1 LRLELGLRLRQTL
14 APQLIQSL
22 KMLQMPVLKL
32 EQVLRQELSTNP
44 MLEEVET
51 IEAVDE
57 PDPSNSE
64 LTEPPVESSPDEKI
78 DWESYL
84 GEDSEFVPH
93 RFSEHPEEQWERAPV
108 FELTL
113 YDHLVEQLNFSKLSP
128 EDIEIGEFIIGN
140 LDPSGLLGSISV
152 PELAEALKAPVEK
165 VEHVLKVIQGFDP
178 PGVGARDLQESL
190 LIQLEQRGLAESLE
204 ARIVREHWHELD
216 RKTHMQLS
224 KVLDVPM
231 ENVKE
236 AMEGLRT
243 LSPRPAQ
250 GRFTAAAMPVIPDL
264 IVERLDDEYVVFHND
279 RNLPRLRVTAAYRDV
294 LRRGSNSEEEIK
306 KYVKD
311 KLEQA
316 RWLINAINQR
326 RTTMIKV
333 MEAIVEEQKEF
344 FDKGAS
350 FLKPLRMS
358 DIANRVEMNVATVSR
373 VSKEKYVQ
381 TPQGVFEI
389 KSFFTG
395 GVERS
400 DGDAVTRRSV
410 KTRIAEMIL
419 AEDTAEPLSD
429 QEIYQRLHT
438 DGIQL
443 ARRTVTKYR
452 EELKVPSAR
461 FRKRVF
467 GRGKTDSVPIAPLQS
482 CSNRPQVPEDLDID
496 DGFTITKEPK
506 PAQNPL
512 DNAIGHARRNPT
524 APKGASSQTII
535 TGRI

>member
-1 LRLELGLRLRQTL
+1 MKLELGLRLKQTL

-44 MLEEVET
+44 MLEEVEILET
-51 IEAVDE
+51 SEETE
-57 PDPSNSE
+57 PINTE
-64 LTEPPVESSPDEKI
+64 LTEPPAAESTQEEKI

-93 RFSEHPEEQWERAPV
+93 RFSEQPEEQWERTPV
-108 FELTL
+108 FETTL
-113 YDHLVEQLNFSKLSP
+113 YDHLVEQLNFSKLST

-140 LDPSGLLGSISV
+140 LDPSGLLGMSV
-152 PELAEALKAPVEK
+152 PELAEALKVPAERI
-165 VEHVLKVIQGFDP
+165 EHVLKIVQGFDP
-178 PGVGARDLQESL
+178 PGVGARDLRESL
-190 LIQLEQRGLAESLE
+190 LIQLEQRGLADSLE
-204 ARIVREHWHELD
+204 TRIVSEHWHELD
-216 RKTHMQLS
+216 RKTHTQLA
-224 KVLDVPM
+224 KALETTV
-231 ENVKE
+231 ERIKE
-236 AMEGLRT
+236 AMEELRT

-250 GRFTAAAMPVIPDL
+250 GRFTTPAMPVIPDL
-264 IVERLDDEYVVFHND
+264 VVERLDDEYVVFHND

-294 LRRGSNSEEEIK
+294 LRRGSTSGEEIK

-326 RTTMIKV
+326 RSTMIKV
-333 MEAIVEEQKEF
+333 MESIVEEQKEF
-344 FDKGAS
+344 FEKGS
-350 FLKPLRMS
+350 SYLKPLRMS
-358 DIANRVEMNVATVSR
+358 DVAAKVEMNVATVSR

-395 GVERS
+395 GVERI

-410 KTRIAEMIL
+410 KTRIAELIQ
-419 AEDTAEPLSD
+419 AEDLAQPLSD
-429 QEIYQRLHT
+429 QEIYKTLQS

-467 GRGKTDSVPIAPLQS
+467 GRAGAKTPPVPGPQEKLD
-482 CSNRPQVPEDLDID
+482 RPRLPEDLEIN
-496 DGFTITKEPK
+496 DGFEIPPRPK
-506 PAQNPL
+506 PSH
-512 DNAIGHARRNPT
+512 HATEGDAGQSDPGP
-524 APKGASSQTII
+524 ASLKGSGSHTVM
-535 TGRI
+535 TGRV

>member
-1 LRLELGLRLRQTL
+1 
-14 APQLIQSL
+14 
-22 KMLQMPVLKL
+22 MLQMPILKL
-32 EQVLRQELSTNP
+32 EQILRQELSTNP
-44 MLEEVET
+44 MLEEVDTLET
-51 IEAVDE
+51 TDE
-57 PDPSNSE
+57 PEPITTE
-64 LTEPPVESSPDEKI
+64 LTEPPAESAQEEKI

-93 RFSEHPEEQWERAPV
+93 HFSEERDEQWERTPV
-108 FELTL
+108 FETTL
-113 YDHLVEQLNFSKLSP
+113 YDHLLEQLNLSKLSP

-140 LDPSGLLGSISV
+140 LDPAGLLGMSV
-152 PELAEALKAPVEK
+152 PELAEALKVSVEK
-165 VEHVLKVIQGFDP
+165 VEHVLKVVQSLDP

-190 LIQLEQRGLAESLE
+190 LIQLGQRELGDSLE
-204 ARIVREHWHELD
+204 ARVVREHWHELD
-216 RKTHMQLS
+216 RKTHTQLA
-224 KVLDVPM
+224 KALDVSG
-231 ENVKE
+231 ERIKE
-236 AMEGLRT
+236 AMAELRT

-250 GRFTAAAMPVIPDL
+250 GRFTTAALPVIPDL

-279 RNLPRLRVTAAYRDV
+279 RNLPRLRVTAAYREV

-326 RTTMIKV
+326 RSTMVKV

-344 FDKGAS
+344 FDKGS
-350 FLKPLRMS
+350 SYLKPLRMS
-358 DIANRVEMNVATVSR
+358 DVADKVEMNVATVSR

-410 KTRIAEMIL
+410 KTRIAEMIQ
-419 AEDTAEPLSD
+419 AEDLTQPLSD
-429 QEIYQRLHT
+429 QEIYKRLLS

-467 GRGKTDSVPIAPLQS
+467 GRGGMHAPPGSQPQADTG
-482 CSNRPQVPEDLDID
+482 RPQLAEDLKIN
-496 DGFTITKEPK
+496 DGFTIPTEPK
-506 PAQNPL
+506 PPQRQL
-512 DNAIGHARRNPT
+512 DGAIGNARLNPA
-524 APKGASSQTII
+524 APKGPSGHTVI

>member
-1 LRLELGLRLRQTL
+1 MRLELGLRLKQTL

-44 MLEEVET
+44 MLEEVDTLET
-51 IEAVDE
+51 VDE
-57 PDPSNSE
+57 SE
-64 LTEPPVESSPDEKI
+64 PATVEIVEPPAESEKDEKI

-93 RFSEHPEEQWERAPV
+93 HFSEQSEEQWERAPV

-113 YDHLVEQLNFSKLSP
+113 YDHLVEQLNFSKLTP
-128 EDIEIGEFIIGN
+128 EEIEIGEFIIGN
-140 LDPSGLLGSISV
+140 LDPAGLLGMSV
-152 PELAEALKAPVEK
+152 PELAEALKVPVEK
-165 VEHVLKVIQGFDP
+165 VEHVLKVVQGFDP

-190 LIQLEQRGLAESLE
+190 LIQLGQRGASESLE
-204 ARIVREHWHELD
+204 ARIVKEHWHELD
-216 RKTHMQLS
+216 RKTHMQLA
-224 KVLDVPM
+224 KALDVSIDR
-231 ENVKE
+231 VKE
-236 AMEGLRT
+236 AMEELRT

-250 GRFTAAAMPVIPDL
+250 GRFTSAAMPVIPDL
-264 IVERLDDEYVVFHND
+264 IVERLDEEYIVFHND

-294 LRRGSNSEEEIK
+294 LRRGSTSEEEIK

-326 RTTMIKV
+326 RSTMIKV
-333 MEAIVEEQKEF
+333 MEAIVEEQKDF

-358 DIANRVEMNVATVSR
+358 DIATRVSMNVATVSR

-389 KSFFTG
+389 KAFFTG

-400 DGDAVTRRSV
+400 DGDAMTRRSV
-410 KTRIAEMIL
+410 KTRIAEMIQ
-419 AEDTAEPLSD
+419 AEDSANPLSD
-429 QEIYQRLHT
+429 QDIYKKLQT

-467 GRGKTDSVPIAPLQS
+467 GREGAHAVHAVAKADTEPHPL
-482 CSNRPQVPEDLDID
+482 PEDVEIN
-496 DGFTITKEPK
+496 DGFTMTREPES
-506 PAQNPL
+506 A
-512 DNAIGHARRNPT
+512 DDRAIGHTRLHPA
-524 APKGASSQTII
+524 APKGASGPTVT
-535 TGRI
+535 TGRV

>member
-1 LRLELGLRLRQTL
+1 MRLELGLRLRQTL

-44 MLEEVET
+44 MLEEVEILET
-51 IEAVDE
+51 TDE
-57 PDPSNSE
+57 PEPITSE
-64 LTEPPVESSPDEKI
+64 LTEPPAESTQEEKI

-93 RFSEHPEEQWERAPV
+93 RFSEQPEERWERSPV

-128 EDIEIGEFIIGN
+128 QDIEIGEFIIGN
-140 LDPSGLLGSISV
+140 LDSSGLLGMSV
-152 PELAEALKAPVEK
+152 PELAEALKVPAER
-165 VEHVLKVIQGFDP
+165 VEHVLKVVQGFDP
-178 PGVGARDLQESL
+178 PGVGARDLRESL
-190 LIQLEQRGLAESLE
+190 LIQLGQRGLGEGLE
-204 ARIVREHWHELD
+204 AGIVREHWHELD
-216 RKTHMQLS
+216 RKTHTQLA
-224 KVLDVPM
+224 KALDVSV
-231 ENVKE
+231 ERIRE
-236 AMEGLRT
+236 AMEELRT

-250 GRFTAAAMPVIPDL
+250 GRFTTAAMPVIPDL
-264 IVERLDDEYVVFHND
+264 VVERLDDEYVVFHND

-294 LRRGSNSEEEIK
+294 LRRGSTSGDEIK

-326 RTTMIKV
+326 RSTMIKV

-344 FDKGAS
+344 FEKGS
-350 FLKPLRMS
+350 SYLKPLRMS
-358 DIANRVEMNVATVSR
+358 DVADKVEMNVATVSR

-395 GVERS
+395 GVERV
-400 DGDAVTRRSV
+400 DGDAMTRRSV
-410 KTRIAEMIL
+410 KTRIGEMIQ
-419 AEDTAEPLSD
+419 AEDPAQPLSD
-429 QEIYQRLHT
+429 QEIYKRLQS

-461 FRKRVF
+461 FRKRVL
-467 GRGKTDSVPIAPLQS
+467 GCAGTHAPPVLQPQADAS
-482 CSNRPQVPEDLDID
+482 RPQLPEDLDIN
-496 DGFTITKEPK
+496 DGFTIPNEPK
-506 PAQNPL
+506 PPQNQL
-512 DNAIGHARRNPT
+512 DGSVGHARLNPL
-524 APKGASSQTII
+524 PLKGASGQTVIP
-535 TGRI
+535 GRI